1 MKKGILVAGLLATV
15 MITPMA
21 LAQDDR
27 VLEEIIVTAQRREQ
41 SLQEVPVAVTAFTGE
56 ALEVANITEAAQYL
70 DLTPNVSYT
79 EDGQVGSRG
88 ISIAMR
94 GVSNINTDESSF
106 IQSIGVYL
114 DEFSVAS
121 VGQGTVNPQLQD
133 LERIEVLRGPQG
145 TYFGRNAVGGA
156 LNLTTR
162 KPQPEFDASMS
173 VGTRRFEG
181 ASEQHDVSA
190 MVNLPVSDAFML
202 RGVAYFED
210 SGGLVE
216 NIVPGGGDSGHEYTM
231 LRVSARMM
239 LDETTTV
246 DLMLMQTDENQGM
259 DENVPSGVW
268 DTDSVDTFKFRGP
281 TGGLQAPVDPGTG
294 FWPDNRNK
302 AGRTPIG
309 EFTDNTTSVAILK
322 LSRELSDT
330 MTLNWISGW
339 IDTDTERLFD
349 NDLVPEHVVFR
360 EQTREGTSFSTELR
374 LDITSDAFDWT
385 IGAMYARDEKEIDS
399 NVQMGTNLTVNGVNH
414 NPPCNGAPEDFC
426 NSFLGGGGIGAFPPI
441 GLNSA
446 FGRPV
451 CLGCSLDGFELT
463 SVAVFTDMTW
473 HMSDRFDFT
482 LGGRYT
488 SDEVSN
494 TYLPLG
500 ISGAPRW
507 PDSPQIDSEDT
518 YTDLSPRIA
527 FSYDLND
534 QATVYATVSR
544 GYKAGGVSL
553 GRNGNDNSAVIEAFE
568 PEILTN
574 YEVGVKSELF
584 DGRARLN
591 AAVFLLDWKDLQLET
606 FFFLVP
612 GDVTSNVEL
621 TINVRNARATGLE
634 AELAALVSENITIT
648 GGIGVIDTEILSDD
662 VARLSGN
669 LFVNLKGEPLP
680 RAPELTF
687 SMAAD
692 YEFTLDQ
699 WDGWARL
706 EWIYKDSQFSTIE
719 DVTYLQT
726 SGVTI
731 YADPDDLESWSAQV
745 PSRTDGFPFRTPEAD
760 IFNLRAGVHINE
772 CWEIVAYIE
781 NLTDEKYYTGT
792 GENFGFSG
800 FRLRPHPRIWGAKVN
815 YKFGR

>member
-1 MKKGILVAGLLATV
+1 MKKGSIPFGFLALV
-15 MITPMA
+15 MIAPMA
-21 LAQDDR
+21 VAQEDGM

-56 ALEVANITEAAQYL
+56 ALEIANITEAAQYL
-70 DLTPNVSYT
+70 NLTPNVSYT

-162 KPQPEFDASMS
+162 KPQPEFDGSAS
-173 VGTRRFEG
+173 VGFRRFEN
-181 ASEQHDVSA
+181 AAEQSDFSG
-190 MVNLPVSDAFML
+190 MINLPVSDNFML
-202 RGVAYFED
+202 RGVLYYED

-231 LRVSARMM
+231 ARVSARWL
-239 LDETTTV
+239 LDDATTV
-246 DLMLMQTDENQGM
+246 DLMLMNSDEEQGH
-259 DENVPSGVW
+259 DENVPSGVL
-268 DTDSVDTFKFRGP
+268 DTDSVATFQFRGP
-281 TGGLQAPVDPGTG
+281 GSAFVAPIDPGTG
-294 FWPDNRNK
+294 FWPDNRSK
-302 AGRTPIG
+302 TARSAIG
-309 EFTDNTTSVAILK
+309 EKNDNSTSIAVLKVA
-322 LSRELSDT
+322 RELSDT

-339 IDTDTERLFD
+339 IDTELDRVFD
-349 NDLVPEHVVFR
+349 NDLVAENVVFR

-374 LDITSDAFDWT
+374 LDITSDTYDWT
-385 IGAMYARDEKEIDS
+385 VGALYARDEKDTE
-399 NVQMGTNLTVNGVNH
+399 NAVQLGTTTVVNGIQIGGL
-414 NPPCNGAPEDFC
+414 PPT
-426 NSFLGGGGIGAFPPI
+426 FLNDI
-441 GLNSA
+441 
-446 FGRPV
+446 FGRPF
-451 CLGCSLDGFELT
+451 CLGCSTRGFELT
-463 SVAVFTDMTW
+463 SIAVFTDLTW
-473 HMSDRFDFT
+473 HMNERFDLT

-488 SDEVSN
+488 SDDVTN
-494 TYLPLG
+494 TFLPIG
-500 ISGAPRW
+500 PAGGPRW
-507 PDSPQIDSEDT
+507 PNDLVPTAEISNEDT
-518 YTDLSPRIA
+518 FSDLSPRLA
-527 FSYDLND
+527 LSYDLSD
-534 QATVYATVSR
+534 EATVYATVSR
-544 GYKAGGVSL
+544 GYKAGGFSL
-553 GRNGNDNSAVIEAFE
+553 DRNGADNSAVNEVFD

-584 DGRARLN
+584 GGRARFN
-591 AAVFLLDWKDLQLET
+591 AAAFLLDWQDLQLET

-612 GDVTSNVEL
+612 GDATSNVQL
-621 TINVRNARATGLE
+621 TINVEEARATGLE
-634 AELAALVSENITIT
+634 AELAALITDNLTLT
-648 GGIGVIDTEILSDD
+648 GGIGVIDTEIQSDD

-669 LFVNLKGEPLP
+669 LFVNLKGQPLP
-680 RAPELTF
+680 RAPELSF

-692 YEFTLDQ
+692 YRFTLDQ

-706 EWIYKDSQFSTIE
+706 EYIYKDSQYSTIE

-726 SGVTI
+726 SGVTV
-731 YADPDDLESWSAQV
+731 YGDPLTQMSPIAQV
-745 PSRTDGFPFRTPEAD
+745 PNRSDGFPFRTPEAD
-760 IFNLRAGVHINE
+760 IVNLRVGVNLDE
-772 CWEIVAYIE
+772 CWEVVGYVE
-781 NLTDEKYYTGT
+781 NLTDEAYYTGT
-792 GENFGFSG
+792 GENFGLSG

>member
-1 MKKGILVAGLLATV
+1 MKKGSISLGLLAVV
-15 MITPMA
+15 MISPMA
-21 LAQDDR
+21 MAQDDGM

-56 ALEVANITEAAQYL
+56 ALEIANITEAAQYL
-70 DLTPNVSYT
+70 NLTPNVSYT

-162 KPQPEFDASMS
+162 KPQPEFDASASLGFRM
-173 VGTRRFEG
+173 FEG
-181 ASEQHDVSA
+181 ASEQADFSG
-190 MVNLPVSDAFML
+190 MINMPVSENFML
-202 RGVAYFED
+202 RGVLYYED

-231 LRVSARMM
+231 ARVSARMM
-239 LDETTTV
+239 LDESTTV
-246 DLMLMQTDENQGM
+246 DLMLMQSDEQQGH
-259 DENVPSGVW
+259 DENVPAGVW
-268 DTDSVDTFKFRGP
+268 DTDSVATFLFRGP
-281 TGGLQAPVDPGTG
+281 SGGLQAPVDPGTG
-294 FWPDNRNK
+294 FWPENRNK
-302 AGRTPIG
+302 TARSAIG
-309 EFTDNTTSVAILK
+309 EKNDNTTSLAILK
-322 LSRELSDT
+322 VSREMSDT
-330 MTLNWISGW
+330 STLNWITGW
-339 IDTDTERLFD
+339 IDTDTDRVFD
-349 NDLVPEHVVFR
+349 NDLVPENVVFR

-374 LDITSDAFDWT
+374 LDITSDDFDWT

-399 NVQMGTNLTVNGVNH
+399 NVQLGTTTVVNGVDH
-414 NPPCNGAPEDFC
+414 AAIGSLPPT
-426 NSFLGGGGIGAFPPI
+426 FLGDIWGWGEGSF
-441 GLNSA
+441 
-446 FGRPV
+446 
-451 CLGCSLDGFELT
+451 CLGCAIDGFELT
-463 SVAVFTDMTW
+463 SLAVFTDVTW
-473 HMSDRFDFT
+473 HMTDRFDFT

-488 SDEVSN
+488 SDDVSN
-494 TYLPLG
+494 TYLPFGSSPAGPKL
-500 ISGAPRW
+500 PRW
-507 PDSPQIDSEDT
+507 PNDLVPTAEISGEET
-518 YTDLSPRIA
+518 FTDLSPRMA
-527 FSYDLND
+527 LSYDITD
-534 QATVYATVSR
+534 AATVYATVSR
-544 GYKAGGVSL
+544 GYKAGGFSL
-553 GRNGNDNSAVIEAFE
+553 ARNGADNSAVNETFR

-574 YEVGVKSELF
+574 YELGVKSELF
-584 DGRARLN
+584 DGRARFN
-591 AAVFLLDWKDLQLET
+591 AAVFQLDWEDLQLET

-612 GDVTSNVEL
+612 GDATTNVEL
-621 TINVRNARATGLE
+621 TINVQEARATGLE
-634 AELAALVSENITIT
+634 AELAALVSENLTIT

-692 YEFTLDQ
+692 YQFTLDR

-726 SGVTI
+726 SGATI
-731 YADPDDLESWSAQV
+731 YRDPLTQSDWIAQV
-745 PSRTDGFPFRTPEAD
+745 PSRSDGFPFRTPEVD
-760 IFNLRAGVHINE
+760 IFNLRAGVHLNE
-772 CWEIVAYIE
+772 CWEVVAYVE
-781 NLTDEKYYTGT
+781 NLTDEEYFTGT

>member
-1 MKKGILVAGLLATV
+1 MKKGSITLGFLAILMAAPV
-15 MITPMA
+15 A
-21 LAQDDR
+21 LAQDEM

-56 ALEVANITEAAQYL
+56 ALELANITEAAQYL
-70 DLTPNVSYT
+70 NLTPNVSYT
-79 EDGQVGSRG
+79 EDGQVGARG

-162 KPQPEFDASMS
+162 KPQPEFDANASM
-173 VGTRRFEG
+173 GARMFEG
-181 ASEQHDVSA
+181 ASEQKDFSG
-190 MVNLPVSDAFML
+190 MINLPVSEAFML
-202 RGVAYFED
+202 RGVLYYED
-210 SGGLVE
+210 SGGLVK
-216 NIVPGGGDSGHEYTM
+216 NIVPDGGDSGHEYTM
-231 LRVSARMM
+231 GRVSARMM
-239 LDETTTV
+239 LDDATTV
-246 DLMLMQTDENQGM
+246 DLMVMYSDEQQGH

-268 DTDSVDTFKFRGP
+268 DTDSVATFLFRGHS
-281 TGGLQAPVDPGTG
+281 GGLLAPVDPGTG
-294 FWPDNRNK
+294 FWPNNRNEV
-302 AGRTPIG
+302 GRSPIG
-309 EFTDNTTSVAILK
+309 EKTDNSTSLAILK
-322 LSRELSDT
+322 ISREMSDT
-330 MTLNWISGW
+330 ATLSWISGW
-339 IDTDTERLFD
+339 IDTETDRVFD
-349 NDLVPEHVVFR
+349 NDLVPENVVFR

-374 LDITSDAFDWT
+374 LDITSDTFDWT
-385 IGAMYARDEKEIDS
+385 IGAMYARDDKEIDS
-399 NVQMGTNLTVNGVNH
+399 NVQLGTTTTVNGVDH
-414 NPPCNGAPEDFC
+414 AAIGSLPPT
-426 NSFLGGGGIGAFPPI
+426 FLG
-441 GLNSA
+441 
-446 FGRPV
+446 PV
-451 CLGCSLDGFELT
+451 IWGWGEGSFCLGCAIDGFELT
-463 SVAVFTDMTW
+463 SLAVFTDVTW

-488 SDEVSN
+488 SDDVTN
-494 TYLPLG
+494 TYLPFGSSPRGPKL
-500 ISGAPRW
+500 PRW
-507 PDSPQIDSEDT
+507 PNDLVPTAEISNEDT
-518 YTDLSPRIA
+518 FTDLSPRIA
-527 FSYDLND
+527 LSYDVTD
-534 QATVYATVSR
+534 AATVYATVSR
-544 GYKAGGVSL
+544 GYKAGGVSQ
-553 GRNGNDNSAVIEAFE
+553 GYNGDAGGAAVSEPFR

-574 YEVGVKSELF
+574 YELGVKSELF
-584 DGRARLN
+584 DGRARFN
-591 AAVFLLDWKDLQLET
+591 AAIFQLDWKDLQLET

-612 GDVTSNVEL
+612 GDATSNAEL
-621 TINVRNARATGLE
+621 TINVQKARATGLE
-634 AELAALVSENITIT
+634 AELAALITENLTIT
-648 GGIGVIDTEILSDD
+648 GGLGVIDTEILSDD

-687 SMAAD
+687 SLAAD

-731 YADPDDLESWSAQV
+731 YSDPLTQEDWIAQV

-760 IFNLRAGVHINE
+760 IFNLRAGVHLNA
-772 CWEIVAYIE
+772 CWEVVAYVE

-815 YKFGR
+815 YRFGK

>member
-1 MKKGILVAGLLATV
+1 MKKGSISFSFLALVLVA
-15 MITPMA
+15 PMA
-21 LAQDDR
+21 AGQDGM

-56 ALEVANITEAAQYL
+56 ALEIANITEAAQYL
-70 DLTPNVSYT
+70 NLTPNVSYT

-162 KPQPEFDASMS
+162 KPQPEFDASVS
-173 VGTRRFEG
+173 LGARTFEN
-181 ASEQHDVSA
+181 ASQQYDLSG
-190 MVNLPVSDAFML
+190 MINMPVSEAFML
-202 RGVAYFED
+202 RGVVYYED

-216 NIVPGGGDSGHEYTM
+216 NIVPGGGDSGHDYTM
-231 LRVSARMM
+231 VRVSARWL
-239 LDETTTV
+239 LDEATTV
-246 DLMLMQTDENQGM
+246 DLMLMNSEENQGH

-268 DTDSVDTFKFRGP
+268 DTDSVATFLFRGP
-281 TGGLQAPVDPGTG
+281 SGGLLAPVDPGTG
-294 FWPDNRNK
+294 FWPENRSK
-302 AGRTPIG
+302 TARSAIG
-309 EFTDNTTSVAILK
+309 EKNDNTTSIAVLK
-322 LSRELSDT
+322 VSREMSDT

-339 IDTDTERLFD
+339 IDTDTDRVFD
-349 NDLVPEHVVFR
+349 NDLIAENVVFR
-360 EQTREGTSFSTELR
+360 DQTREGTSFSTELR
-374 LDITSDAFDWT
+374 LDITSDTYDWT
-385 IGAMYARDEKEIDS
+385 VGAMYASDEKEINS
-399 NVQMGTNLTVNGVNH
+399 NVQLGTTTVVNGVDH
-414 NPPCNGAPEDFC
+414 AAIGSLPPT
-426 NSFLGGGGIGAFPPI
+426 FL
-441 GLNSA
+441 NDV
-446 FGRPV
+446 FGRPF
-451 CLGCSLDGFELT
+451 CLACATDGFELT
-463 SVAVFTDMTW
+463 SLAVFTDLTW
-473 HMSDRFDFT
+473 HVSDRFDLT

-488 SDEVSN
+488 SDDVEN
-494 TYLPLG
+494 TYYPLNPAG
-500 ISGAPRW
+500 GDRW
-507 PDSPQIDSEDT
+507 PNDLVPTAAIGGEENFS
-518 YTDLSPRIA
+518 DLSPRLA
-527 FSYDLND
+527 VSYDLSD
-534 QATVYATVSR
+534 EATVYATVSR
-544 GYKAGGVSL
+544 GYKAGGFSL
-553 GRNGNDNSAVIEAFE
+553 GRNGADNSAINEVFD
-568 PEILTN
+568 PEVLTN
-574 YEVGVKSELF
+574 FEVGVKSELF
-584 DGRARLN
+584 DGRARFN
-591 AAVFLLDWKDLQLET
+591 AAAFLLDWQDLQLET

-612 GDVTSNVEL
+612 GDATTNVEL
-621 TINVRNARATGLE
+621 TINVEKARATGLE
-634 AELAALVSENITIT
+634 AELAALITENLTIT

-669 LFVNLKGEPLP
+669 LFVDLKGQPLP

-692 YEFTLDQ
+692 YQFTLDR

-706 EWIYKDSQFSTIE
+706 EYIYKDSQYSTIE

-726 SGVTI
+726 SGATI
-731 YADPDDLESWSAQV
+731 YSDPLTQMNPIAQV
-745 PSRTDGFPFRTPEAD
+745 PSRSDGFPFRTPEAD
-760 IFNLRAGVHINE
+760 IVNLRAGVHLSE
-772 CWEIVAYIE
+772 CWEVVAYVE
-781 NLTDEKYYTGT
+781 NLTDEAYFTGT

>member
-1 MKKGILVAGLLATV
+1 MKKGSLVTGLLATV
-15 MITPMA
+15 VITPLAM
-21 LAQDDR
+21 AQDDM

-56 ALEVANITEAAQYL
+56 ALEIANITEAAQYL

-162 KPQPEFDASMS
+162 KPQPEFDSNVS
-173 VGTRRFEG
+173 VGARMFEG
-181 ASEQHDVSA
+181 ASEQYDVSG
-190 MVNLPVSDAFML
+190 MINMPVSENFML
-202 RGVAYFED
+202 RGVLYYED

-231 LRVSARMM
+231 ARVSARMM
-239 LDETTTV
+239 LDELTTV
-246 DLMLMQTDENQGM
+246 DLMLMHSDEQQGH

-268 DTDSVDTFKFRGP
+268 DTDSVATFLFRGP
-281 TGGLQAPVDPGTG
+281 SGGLLAPVDPGTG

-302 AGRTPIG
+302 AARSAIG
-309 EFTDNTTSVAILK
+309 EKNDNTTSIAILK
-322 LSRELSDT
+322 VSRDMSDT
-330 MTLNWISGW
+330 STLNWITGW
-339 IDTDTERLFD
+339 IDTDTDRVFD
-349 NDLVPEHVVFR
+349 NDLVPENVVFR

-374 LDITSDAFDWT
+374 LDITSDALDWT
-385 IGAMYARDEKEIDS
+385 IGAMYARDEKFLD
-399 NVQMGTNLTVNGVNH
+399 NAVQLGTTTEVNGVDH
-414 NPPCNGAPEDFC
+414 AAIGSLPPT
-426 NSFLGGGGIGAFPPI
+426 FLG
-441 GLNSA
+441 
-446 FGRPV
+446 PV
-451 CLGCSLDGFELT
+451 NWGWGEGNFCLACATRDFELT
-463 SVAVFTDMTW
+463 SVAVFTDVTW
-473 HMSDRFDFT
+473 HMSDRFDLT

-488 SDEVSN
+488 SDDVTN
-494 TYLPLG
+494 TYLPFGSSPRGPKL
-500 ISGAPRW
+500 PRW
-507 PDSPQIDSEDT
+507 PNDLVPTAEISNEDT
-518 YTDLSPRIA
+518 FTDLSPRIA
-527 FSYDLND
+527 LSYDVTD

-544 GYKAGGVSL
+544 GYKAGGASL
-553 GRNGNDNSAVIEAFE
+553 DRNGADNSAWNESFD

-574 YEVGVKSELF
+574 YELGVKSELF
-584 DGRARLN
+584 DGRARFN
-591 AAVFLLDWKDLQLET
+591 AALFLLDWSNLQVET
-606 FFFLVP
+606 FFFVVP
-612 GDVTSNVEL
+612 GDATTNVNQ
-621 TINVRNARATGLE
+621 TINVQEARATGLE
-634 AELAALVSENITIT
+634 AELAALLTENLAVTA
-648 GGIGVIDTEILSDD
+648 GVGVIDTEILSDD
-662 VARLSGN
+662 RARLSGN
-669 LFVNLKGEPLP
+669 LYVNLKGEPLP

-731 YADPDDLESWSAQV
+731 YSDPETQEDWIAQV
-745 PSRTDGFPFRTPEAD
+745 PSRTDGFPFRTPEVD
-760 IFNLRAGVHINE
+760 IFNLRAGVHLNE
-772 CWEIVAYIE
+772 CWEVVAYIE
-781 NLTDEKYYTGT
+781 NLTDEKYFTGT

>member
-1 MKKGILVAGLLATV
+1 MKKGSITVGFLAILMVAPA
-15 MITPMA
+15 A
-21 LAQDDR
+21 LAQDDM

-56 ALEVANITEAAQYL
+56 ALELANITEAAQYL
-70 DLTPNVSYT
+70 NLTPNVSYT

-162 KPQPEFDASMS
+162 KPQPEFDANVSLGYRM
-173 VGTRRFEG
+173 FEG
-181 ASEQHDVSA
+181 ASEQADLSG
-190 MVNLPVSDAFML
+190 MINLPVSEAFML
-202 RGVAYFED
+202 RGVLHYED
-210 SGGLVE
+210 SGGLVK

-231 LRVSARMM
+231 GRVSARMM
-239 LDETTTV
+239 LDDATTV
-246 DLMLMQTDENQGM
+246 DLMVMYSDEQQGH

-268 DTDSVDTFKFRGP
+268 DTDSVATFLFRGP
-281 TGGLQAPVDPGTG
+281 SGGLQAPVDPGTG
-294 FWPDNRNK
+294 FWPNNRNEV
-302 AGRTPIG
+302 GRSPIG
-309 EFTDNTTSVAILK
+309 EKTDNSTSVAILK
-322 LSRELSDT
+322 VSREMSDT
-330 MTLNWISGW
+330 ATLNWISGW
-339 IDTDTERLFD
+339 IDTDTDRVFD
-349 NDLVPEHVVFR
+349 NDLVPENVVFR
-360 EQTREGTSFSTELR
+360 DQTREGNSFSTELR

-385 IGAMYARDEKEIDS
+385 IGAMYARDEKETMS
-399 NVQMGTNLTVNGVNH
+399 QVQLGTTTVVNEVDH
-414 NPPCNGAPEDFC
+414 AAIGSLPPT
-426 NSFLGGGGIGAFPPI
+426 FL
-441 GLNSA
+441 NDV
-446 FGRPV
+446 FGRPF
-451 CLGCSLDGFELT
+451 CLACATDGFDLT
-463 SVAVFTDMTW
+463 SVAVFTDVTW

-488 SDEVSN
+488 SDDVSN
-494 TYLPLG
+494 TYYPLNPAG
-500 ISGAPRW
+500 GDRW
-507 PDSPQIDSEDT
+507 PNDLVPTAEIGNEET
-518 YTDLSPRIA
+518 FTDLSPRMA
-527 FSYDLND
+527 LSYDVTD

-544 GYKAGGVSL
+544 GYKAGGFSL
-553 GRNGNDNSAVIEAFE
+553 ARNGDDNSAVNERFS

-574 YEVGVKSELF
+574 YELGVKSELF
-584 DGRARLN
+584 DGRARFN
-591 AAVFLLDWKDLQLET
+591 AAVFQLDWKDLQLET

-612 GDVTSNVEL
+612 GDATTNVEL
-621 TINVRNARATGLE
+621 TINVQSARATGLE
-634 AELAALVSENITIT
+634 AELAALITENLTIT
-648 GGIGVIDTEILSDD
+648 SGIGVIDTEILSDD

-687 SMAAD
+687 SLAAD

-731 YADPDDLESWSAQV
+731 YSDPLTQENWIAQV
-745 PSRTDGFPFRTPEAD
+745 PSRTDAFPFRTPEAD
-760 IFNLRAGVHINE
+760 IFNLRAGVHLNA
-772 CWEIVAYIE
+772 CWEVVAYIE
-781 NLTDEKYYTGT
+781 NVTNEKYYTGT

-815 YKFGR
+815 YRFGK

>member
-1 MKKGILVAGLLATV
+1 MNKRSLMVGFLAAWLLA
-15 MITPMA
+15 PA
-21 LAQDDR
+21 APAQEGM

-41 SLQEVPVAVTAFTGE
+41 SLQDVPVAVTAFTGE
-56 ALEVANITEAAQYL
+56 ALELANVTEAAQYL
-70 DLTPNVSYT
+70 NLTPNVSYT

-162 KPQPEFDASMS
+162 KPQPEYDSS
-173 VGTRRFEG
+173 VSAGFRTFEG
-181 ASEQHDVSA
+181 AAEQYDLSA
-190 MVNLPVSDAFML
+190 MVNLPVSDSFML
-202 RGVAYFED
+202 RGVLYYED

-231 LRVSARMM
+231 GRLSARWL
-239 LDETTTV
+239 LDDATTV
-246 DLMLMQTDENQGM
+246 DLMLMTSDEEQGH
-259 DENVPSGVW
+259 DENVPSGVL
-268 DTDSVDTFKFRGP
+268 DTDSVATFQFAGP
-281 TGGLQAPVDPGTG
+281 TSEFFVPIDPGTG

-302 AGRTPIG
+302 TARSAIG
-309 EFTDNTTSVAILK
+309 EKNDNSTSIAILK
-322 LSRELSDT
+322 VAREMSDT

-339 IDTDTERLFD
+339 IDTELERVFD
-349 NDLVPEHVVFR
+349 NDLVAENVVFR

-385 IGAMYARDEKEIDS
+385 VGALYARDEKDTDS
-399 NVQMGTNLTVNGVNH
+399 AVQLGTTTVVDGIQIGGL
-414 NPPCNGAPEDFC
+414 PPT
-426 NSFLGGGGIGAFPPI
+426 FL
-441 GLNSA
+441 NDV
-446 FGRPV
+446 FGRPF
-451 CLGCSLDGFELT
+451 CLGCSERGFELT
-463 SVAVFTDMTW
+463 SIAVFTDLTW
-473 HMSDRFDFT
+473 HVNERFDLT

-488 SDEVSN
+488 SDDVTN
-494 TYLPLG
+494 TFLPFG
-500 ISGAPRW
+500 PTGGPRW
-507 PDSPQIDSEDT
+507 PTDVVPTAAISNEDT
-518 YTDLSPRIA
+518 FSDLSPRLA
-527 FSYDLND
+527 LSYDLTEE
-534 QATVYATVSR
+534 ATVYATLSR
-544 GYKAGGVSL
+544 GYKAGGFSL
-553 GRNGNDNSAVIEAFE
+553 DRNGADNSAVNEVFE

-584 DGRARLN
+584 DGRARFN
-591 AAVFLLDWKDLQLET
+591 AAAFLLDWQDLQLET

-612 GDVTSNVEL
+612 GDATSNVQL
-621 TINVRNARATGLE
+621 TINVGEARATGLE
-634 AELAALVSENITIT
+634 AELAVLLTENFTLT
-648 GGIGVIDTEILSDD
+648 GGLGVIDTEILSDD

-692 YEFTLDQ
+692 YRFTLDP
-699 WDGWARL
+699 WDGWVRL
-706 EWIYKDSQFSTIE
+706 EYIYRDSQFSTIE

-726 SGVTI
+726 SGAIV
-731 YADPDDLESWSAQV
+731 YGDPLTQMNPIAQV
-745 PSRTDGFPFRTPEAD
+745 PNRSDGFPFRTPETD
-760 IFNLRAGVHINE
+760 IVNLRAGVHLNE
-772 CWEIVAYIE
+772 CWEVVAYVE
-781 NLTDEKYYTGT
+781 NLTDEAYFTGT
-792 GENFGFSG
+792 GENFGLSG

-815 YKFGR
+815 YRFGR

>member
-1 MKKGILVAGLLATV
+1 MKKGIVSFSFLALV
-15 MITPMA
+15 MIAPTA
-21 LAQDDR
+21 IAQDGM

-56 ALEVANITEAAQYL
+56 ALELANITEAAQYL
-70 DLTPNVSYT
+70 NLTPNVSYT

-162 KPQPEFDASMS
+162 KPQPEFDATAS
-173 VGTRRFEG
+173 VGFRMFEG
-181 ASEQHDVSA
+181 ASEQADFSG
-190 MVNLPVSDAFML
+190 MINLPVSDAFML
-202 RGVAYFED
+202 RGVLYYED

-231 LRVSARMM
+231 ARVSARMM
-239 LDETTTV
+239 LDDATTV
-246 DLMLMQTDENQGM
+246 DLMLMHSDEQQGH

-268 DTDSVDTFKFRGP
+268 DTDSVATFLFRGLS
-281 TGGLQAPVDPGTG
+281 GGLRAPVDPGTG
-294 FWPDNRNK
+294 FWPENRNK
-302 AGRTPIG
+302 TARSAIG
-309 EFTDNTTSVAILK
+309 EKNDNSTSIAILK
-322 LSRELSDT
+322 VSREMSDT
-330 MTLNWISGW
+330 ATLNWISGW
-339 IDTDTERLFD
+339 IDTELDRVFD
-349 NDLVPEHVVFR
+349 NDLVPENVVFR

-374 LDITSDAFDWT
+374 LDITSDTYDWT
-385 IGAMYARDEKEIDS
+385 VGAMYASDEKDMQ
-399 NVQMGTNLTVNGVNH
+399 NAVQLGTTTVVNGVDH
-414 NPPCNGAPEDFC
+414 AAIGSLPPAFLPAVWGWPDGFFC
-426 NSFLGGGGIGAFPPI
+426 LAC
-441 GLNSA
+441 A
-446 FGRPV
+446 D
-451 CLGCSLDGFELT
+451 DGFELT
-463 SVAVFTDMTW
+463 SVAVFTDVTW
-473 HMSDRFDFT
+473 HMTDRFDFT

-488 SDEVSN
+488 SDEVTN
-494 TYLPLG
+494 TYLPYGSSPRGPKL
-500 ISGAPRW
+500 PRW
-507 PDSPQIDSEDT
+507 PNDLVPTAEIMGEET
-518 YTDLSPRIA
+518 FTDLSPRVA
-527 FSYDLND
+527 LSYDLTD
-534 QATVYATVSR
+534 EATVYATVSR
-544 GYKAGGVSL
+544 GYKAGGFSL
-553 GRNGNDNSAVIEAFE
+553 GRNGADNSAVTETFE
-568 PEILTN
+568 PEVLTS

-584 DGRARLN
+584 DGRARFN
-591 AAVFLLDWKDLQLET
+591 AAAFLLDWKDLQLET

-612 GDVTSNVEL
+612 GDATSNVEL
-621 TINVRNARATGLE
+621 TINVQKARATGLE
-634 AELAALVSENITIT
+634 AELAALVSENLTIT
-648 GGIGVIDTEILSDD
+648 GGVGVIDTEILSDD

-669 LFVNLKGEPLP
+669 LFVDLKGQPLP

-692 YEFTLDQ
+692 YQFTLDQ

-706 EWIYKDSQFSTIE
+706 EWIYKDSQYSTIE

-726 SGVTI
+726 SGATI
-731 YADPDDLESWSAQV
+731 YQDPLADPSSGVWQAWIAQV
-745 PSRTDGFPFRTPEAD
+745 PSRADGFPFRTPEVD
-760 IFNLRAGVHINE
+760 IFNLRAGVHLNE
-772 CWEIVAYIE
+772 CWEVVAYVE
-781 NLTDEKYYTGT
+781 NLTDEEYFTGT

-815 YKFGR
+815 YRFGR

>member
-1 MKKGILVAGLLATV
+1 MAAIVMVAPV
-15 MITPMA
+15 A
-21 LAQDDR
+21 LAQDEM

-41 SLQEVPVAVTAFTGE
+41 SLREVPVAVTAFTGE
-56 ALEVANITEAAQYL
+56 ALELANITEAAQYL

-162 KPQPEFDASMS
+162 KPQPEFDASASFGARM
-173 VGTRRFEG
+173 FEG
-181 ASEQHDVSA
+181 ASEQMDFGG
-190 MVNLPVSDAFML
+190 MINLPVSEAFML
-202 RGVAYFED
+202 RGVLYYED
-210 SGGLVE
+210 SGGLVK
-216 NIVPGGGDSGHEYTM
+216 NIVPDGGDSGHEYTM
-231 LRVSARMM
+231 GRVSARMM
-239 LDETTTV
+239 LDDATTV
-246 DLMLMQTDENQGM
+246 DFMVMYSDEQQGH

-268 DTDSVDTFKFRGP
+268 DTDSVATFLFRGP
-281 TGGLQAPVDPGTG
+281 TGGLLAPVDPGTG
-294 FWPDNRNK
+294 FWPNNRNEV
-302 AGRTPIG
+302 ARSPIG
-309 EFTDNTTSVAILK
+309 EKTDNSTSLAILK
-322 LSRELSDT
+322 ISREMSDT
-330 MTLNWISGW
+330 ATLSWISGW
-339 IDTDTERLFD
+339 IDTDTDRVFD
-349 NDLVPEHVVFR
+349 NDLVPENVVFR

-374 LDITSDAFDWT
+374 LDITSDTFDWT
-385 IGAMYARDEKEIDS
+385 IGAMYARDDKEIDS
-399 NVQMGTNLTVNGVNH
+399 NVQLGTTTTVNGVDH
-414 NPPCNGAPEDFC
+414 AAIGSLPPT
-426 NSFLGGGGIGAFPPI
+426 FLG
-441 GLNSA
+441 
-446 FGRPV
+446 PV
-451 CLGCSLDGFELT
+451 IWGWGEGSFCLGCAIDGFELT
-463 SVAVFTDMTW
+463 SLAVFTDVTW

-488 SDEVSN
+488 SDDVTN
-494 TYLPLG
+494 TYLPFGSSPRGPKL
-500 ISGAPRW
+500 PRW
-507 PDSPQIDSEDT
+507 PNDLVPTAEISNEDT
-518 YTDLSPRIA
+518 FTDLSPRIA
-527 FSYDLND
+527 LSYDVTD
-534 QATVYATVSR
+534 AATVYATVSR
-544 GYKAGGVSL
+544 GYKAGGVSQ
-553 GRNGNDNSAVIEAFE
+553 GYNGDAGGAAVSEPFR

-574 YEVGVKSELF
+574 YELGVKSELF
-584 DGRARLN
+584 DGRARFN
-591 AAVFLLDWKDLQLET
+591 AAIFQLDWKDLQLET

-612 GDVTSNVEL
+612 GDATSNAEL
-621 TINVRNARATGLE
+621 TINVQKARATGLE
-634 AELAALVSENITIT
+634 AELAALITENLTIT

-687 SMAAD
+687 SLAAD

-731 YADPDDLESWSAQV
+731 YSDPLTQENWSAQV

-760 IFNLRAGVHINE
+760 IFNLRAGVHLNA
-772 CWEIVAYIE
+772 CWEVVAYVE

-815 YKFGR
+815 YRFGS

>member
-1 MKKGILVAGLLATV
+1 MNKGSIAAGFLAALVISPA
-15 MITPMA
+15 A
-21 LAQDDR
+21 LAQDEM

-56 ALEVANITEAAQYL
+56 ALELANITEAAQYL
-70 DLTPNVSYT
+70 NLTPNVSYT

-88 ISIAMR
+88 LSIAMR

-162 KPQPEFDASMS
+162 KPQPEFDASASM
-173 VGTRRFEG
+173 GYRTFEG
-181 ASEQHDVSA
+181 ASEQMDFSG
-190 MVNLPVSDAFML
+190 MINLPVSEAFML
-202 RGVAYFED
+202 RGVLYYED
-210 SGGLVE
+210 SGGLVK
-216 NIVPGGGDSGHEYTM
+216 NIVPDGGDSGHEYTM
-231 LRVSARMM
+231 ARVSARMM
-239 LDETTTV
+239 LDDATTV
-246 DLMLMQTDENQGM
+246 DLMLMHTAEDQGM

-268 DTDSVDTFKFRGP
+268 DTDSVDTFRFRGP
-281 TGGLQAPVDPGTG
+281 AGGLLAPVDPGTG
-294 FWPDNRNK
+294 FWPNNRNK
-302 AGRTPIG
+302 AGRTAIG
-309 EFTDNTTSVAILK
+309 EFTDNATSITILNV
-322 LSRELSDT
+322 SRELSDT
-330 MTLNWISGW
+330 STLSWISGW
-339 IDTDTERLFD
+339 IDTETERLFD

-360 EQTREGTSFSTELR
+360 EQTREGTSFSTEVR

-385 IGAMYARDEKEIDS
+385 IGAMYARDEKDIDS
-399 NVQMGTNLTVNGVNH
+399 NVQLGTTTVVNGVDH
-414 NPPCNGAPEDFC
+414 AAIGSLPPT
-426 NSFLGGGGIGAFPPI
+426 FLG
-441 GLNSA
+441 
-446 FGRPV
+446 PV
-451 CLGCSLDGFELT
+451 IWGWGEGSFCLACATRGFELT
-463 SVAVFTDMTW
+463 SVAVFTDVTW

-488 SDEVSN
+488 SDDVTN
-494 TYLPLG
+494 TFLPFGSSPRGPKL
-500 ISGAPRW
+500 PRW
-507 PDSPQIDSEDT
+507 PNDLVPTAEISDEDT
-518 YTDLSPRIA
+518 FTDISPRVA
-527 FSYDLND
+527 LSYNLND

-553 GRNGNDNSAVIEAFE
+553 DRNGKDNSAWVVEFN

-574 YEVGVKSELF
+574 YELGVKSELF
-584 DGRARLN
+584 GGRARFN
-591 AAVFLLDWKDLQLET
+591 AAVFQLDWEDLQVET
-606 FFFLVP
+606 FFFVVP
-612 GDVTSNVEL
+612 GDATSNVSQV
-621 TINVRNARATGLE
+621 INVQDAQATGLE
-634 AELAALVSENITIT
+634 AELAALVTENLTVT

-662 VARLSGN
+662 RARLSGR
-669 LFVNLKGEPLP
+669 LFVDLKGEPLP
-680 RAPELTF
+680 RSPELTF
-687 SMAAD
+687 NLAAD

-726 SGVTI
+726 SGATI
-731 YADPDDLESWSAQV
+731 YEDDAQTMWISQV
-745 PSRTDGFPFRTPEAD
+745 PSRTDAFPFRTPEAD
-760 IFNLRAGVHINE
+760 IFNLRAGVHLNE
-772 CWEIVAYIE
+772 CWELVAYVE
-781 NLTDEKYYTGT
+781 NLTDEEYYTGT

>member
-1 MKKGILVAGLLATV
+1 MKKRSIPFGFL
-15 MITPMA
+15 A
-21 LAQDDR
+21 LAMIAPVAMAQEEGL

-56 ALEVANITEAAQYL
+56 ALEIANITEAAQYL
-70 DLTPNVSYT
+70 NLTPNVSYT

-162 KPQPEFDASMS
+162 KPQPEFDGSAS
-173 VGTRRFEG
+173 VGFRTFEN
-181 ASEQHDVSA
+181 AAEQYDFSG
-190 MVNLPVSDAFML
+190 MINLPVSDNFML
-202 RGVAYFED
+202 RGVLYYED

-231 LRVSARMM
+231 ARVSARWL
-239 LDETTTV
+239 LDDATTV
-246 DLMLMQTDENQGM
+246 DLMLMNSDEEQGH
-259 DENVPSGVW
+259 DENVPSGVL
-268 DTDSVDTFKFRGP
+268 DTDSVATFQFRGP
-281 TGGLQAPVDPGTG
+281 GSAFVAPIDPGTG
-294 FWPDNRNK
+294 FWPDNRSK
-302 AGRTPIG
+302 TARSAIG
-309 EFTDNTTSVAILK
+309 EKNDNSTSIAVLKVA
-322 LSRELSDT
+322 RELSDT

-339 IDTDTERLFD
+339 IDTELDRVFD
-349 NDLVPEHVVFR
+349 NDLVAENVVFR

-374 LDITSDAFDWT
+374 LDITSDVYDWT
-385 IGAMYARDEKEIDS
+385 VGALYARDEKDTE
-399 NVQMGTNLTVNGVNH
+399 NAVQLGTTTVVNGIQIGGL
-414 NPPCNGAPEDFC
+414 PPT
-426 NSFLGGGGIGAFPPI
+426 FLNDI
-441 GLNSA
+441 
-446 FGRPV
+446 FGRPF
-451 CLGCSLDGFELT
+451 CLGCSTRGFELT
-463 SVAVFTDMTW
+463 SIAVFTDLTW
-473 HMSDRFDFT
+473 HVNERFDLT

-488 SDEVSN
+488 SDDVTN
-494 TYLPLG
+494 TFLPIG
-500 ISGAPRW
+500 PAGGPRW
-507 PDSPQIDSEDT
+507 PNDLVPTEAISNEDT
-518 YTDLSPRIA
+518 FSDLSPRLA
-527 FSYDLND
+527 LSYDLSD
-534 QATVYATVSR
+534 EATVYATVSR
-544 GYKAGGVSL
+544 GYKAGGFSL
-553 GRNGNDNSAVIEAFE
+553 DRNGADNSAVNEVFD

-584 DGRARLN
+584 GGRARFN
-591 AAVFLLDWKDLQLET
+591 AAAFLLDWQDLQLET

-612 GDVTSNVEL
+612 GDATSNVQL
-621 TINVRNARATGLE
+621 TINVEEARATGLE
-634 AELAALVSENITIT
+634 AELAALITDNLTLT
-648 GGIGVIDTEILSDD
+648 GGIGVIDTEIQSDD

-669 LFVNLKGEPLP
+669 LFVNLKGQPLP
-680 RAPELTF
+680 RAPELSF

-692 YEFTLDQ
+692 YRFTLDQ

-706 EWIYKDSQFSTIE
+706 EYIYKDSQYSTIE

-726 SGVTI
+726 SGVTV
-731 YADPDDLESWSAQV
+731 YGDPLTQMSPIAQV
-745 PSRTDGFPFRTPEAD
+745 PNRSDGFPFRTPEAD
-760 IFNLRAGVHINE
+760 IVNLRVGVHLDE
-772 CWEIVAYIE
+772 CWEVVGYVE
-781 NLTDEKYYTGT
+781 NLTDEAYYTGT
-792 GENFGFSG
+792 GENFGLSG

>member
-1 MKKGILVAGLLATV
+1 MKKGSIGLGLLAVV
-15 MITPMA
+15 MISPMA
-21 LAQDDR
+21 MAQDDGM

-56 ALEVANITEAAQYL
+56 ALEIANITEAAQYL
-70 DLTPNVSYT
+70 NLTPNVSYT

-162 KPQPEFDASMS
+162 KPQPEFDASASLGFRM
-173 VGTRRFEG
+173 FEG
-181 ASEQHDVSA
+181 ASEQADFSG
-190 MVNLPVSDAFML
+190 MINMPVSENFML
-202 RGVAYFED
+202 RGVLYYED

-231 LRVSARMM
+231 ARVSARMM
-239 LDETTTV
+239 LDDATTV
-246 DLMLMQTDENQGM
+246 DLMLMHTAEDQGM

-268 DTDSVDTFKFRGP
+268 DTDSVDTFRFRGP
-281 TGGLQAPVDPGTG
+281 AGGLRTPVDPGTG
-294 FWPDNRNK
+294 FWPENRSK
-302 AGRTPIG
+302 AGRTAIG
-309 EFTDNTTSVAILK
+309 EFTDNATNIMILNV
-322 LSRELSDT
+322 SREMSDT
-330 MTLNWISGW
+330 STLSWISGW
-339 IDTDTERLFD
+339 IDTETERLFD

-360 EQTREGTSFSTELR
+360 EQTREGTSFSTEIR

-385 IGAMYARDEKEIDS
+385 TGALYARDEKEIDS
-399 NVQMGTNLTVNGVNH
+399 NVQLGTTTVVNGVDH
-414 NPPCNGAPEDFC
+414 AAIGSLPPT
-426 NSFLGGGGIGAFPPI
+426 FLGDIWGWGEGSF
-441 GLNSA
+441 
-446 FGRPV
+446 
-451 CLGCSLDGFELT
+451 CLACATRGFELT
-463 SVAVFTDMTW
+463 SVAVFTDVTW

-494 TYLPLG
+494 TFLPFGSSPRGPKL
-500 ISGAPRW
+500 PRW
-507 PDSPQIDSEDT
+507 PNDLVPTAEISDEDT
-518 YTDLSPRIA
+518 FTDISPRVA
-527 FSYDLND
+527 LSYNLND

-553 GRNGNDNSAVIEAFE
+553 DRNGKDNSAWVVEFN

-574 YEVGVKSELF
+574 YELGVKSELF
-584 DGRARLN
+584 GGRARFN
-591 AAVFLLDWKDLQLET
+591 AAVFQLDWEDLQVET
-606 FFFLVP
+606 FFFVVP
-612 GDVTSNVEL
+612 GDATSNVSQV
-621 TINVRNARATGLE
+621 INVQDARATGLE
-634 AELAALVSENITIT
+634 AELAALVTENLTVT

-662 VARLSGN
+662 RARLSGR
-669 LFVNLKGEPLP
+669 LFVDLKGEPLP
-680 RAPELTF
+680 RSPELTF

-706 EWIYKDSQFSTIE
+706 EWIYKDSQYSTIE

-726 SGVTI
+726 SGATI
-731 YADPDDLESWSAQV
+731 YEDDAQTMWISQV
-745 PSRTDGFPFRTPEAD
+745 PSRSDGFPFRTPEVD
-760 IFNLRAGVHINE
+760 IFNLRAGVHLSE
-772 CWEIVAYIE
+772 CWEVVAYVE
-781 NLTDEKYYTGT
+781 NLTDEEYFTGT

>member
-1 MKKGILVAGLLATV
+1 MKKRSIPFGFL
-15 MITPMA
+15 A
-21 LAQDDR
+21 LAMIAPVAMAQEEGL

-56 ALEVANITEAAQYL
+56 ALEIANITEAAQYL
-70 DLTPNVSYT
+70 NLTPNVSYT

-162 KPQPEFDASMS
+162 KPQPEFDGSAS
-173 VGTRRFEG
+173 VGFRTFEN
-181 ASEQHDVSA
+181 AAEQYDFSG
-190 MVNLPVSDAFML
+190 MINLPVSDNFML
-202 RGVAYFED
+202 RGVLYYED

-231 LRVSARMM
+231 ARVSARWL
-239 LDETTTV
+239 LDDATTV
-246 DLMLMQTDENQGM
+246 DLMLMNSDEEQGH
-259 DENVPSGVW
+259 DENVPSGVL
-268 DTDSVDTFKFRGP
+268 DTDSVATFQFRGP
-281 TGGLQAPVDPGTG
+281 GSAFVAPIDPGTG
-294 FWPDNRNK
+294 FWPDNRSK
-302 AGRTPIG
+302 TARSAIG
-309 EFTDNTTSVAILK
+309 EKNDNSTSIAVLKVA
-322 LSRELSDT
+322 RELSDT

-339 IDTDTERLFD
+339 IDTELDRVFD
-349 NDLVPEHVVFR
+349 NDLVAENVVFR

-374 LDITSDAFDWT
+374 LDITSDVYDWT
-385 IGAMYARDEKEIDS
+385 VGALYARDEKDTE
-399 NVQMGTNLTVNGVNH
+399 NAVQLGTTTVVNGIQIGGL
-414 NPPCNGAPEDFC
+414 PPT
-426 NSFLGGGGIGAFPPI
+426 FLNDI
-441 GLNSA
+441 
-446 FGRPV
+446 FGRPF
-451 CLGCSLDGFELT
+451 CLGCSTRGFELT
-463 SVAVFTDMTW
+463 SIAVFTDLTW
-473 HMSDRFDFT
+473 HVNERFDLT

-488 SDEVSN
+488 SDDVTN
-494 TYLPLG
+494 TFLPIG
-500 ISGAPRW
+500 PAGGPRW
-507 PDSPQIDSEDT
+507 PNDLVPTAEISNEDT
-518 YTDLSPRIA
+518 FSDLSPRLA
-527 FSYDLND
+527 LSYDLSD
-534 QATVYATVSR
+534 EATVYATVSR
-544 GYKAGGVSL
+544 GYKAGGFSL
-553 GRNGNDNSAVIEAFE
+553 DRNGADNSAVNEVFD

-584 DGRARLN
+584 GGRARFN
-591 AAVFLLDWKDLQLET
+591 AAAFVLDWQDLQLET

-612 GDVTSNVEL
+612 GDATTNVQL
-621 TINVRNARATGLE
+621 TINVEEARATGLE
-634 AELAALVSENITIT
+634 AELAALLTDNLTLT
-648 GGIGVIDTEILSDD
+648 GGIGVIDTEIQSDD

-669 LFVNLKGEPLP
+669 LFVNLKGQPLP
-680 RAPELTF
+680 RAPELSF

-692 YEFTLDQ
+692 YRFTLDQ

-706 EWIYKDSQFSTIE
+706 EYIYKDSQYSTIE

-726 SGVTI
+726 SGVTV
-731 YADPDDLESWSAQV
+731 YGDPLTQMSPIAQV
-745 PSRTDGFPFRTPEAD
+745 PNRSDGFPFRTPEAD
-760 IFNLRAGVHINE
+760 IVNLRVGVNLDE
-772 CWEIVAYIE
+772 CWEVVGYVE
-781 NLTDEKYYTGT
+781 NLTDEAYYTGT
-792 GENFGFSG
+792 GENFGLSG

>member
-1 MKKGILVAGLLATV
+1 MNKGSIAAGFMAALVISPA
-15 MITPMA
+15 A
-21 LAQDDR
+21 LAQDEM

-56 ALEVANITEAAQYL
+56 ALELANITEAAQYL
-70 DLTPNVSYT
+70 NLTPNVSYT

-88 ISIAMR
+88 LSIAMR

-162 KPQPEFDASMS
+162 KPQPEFDASVSM
-173 VGTRRFEG
+173 GYRTFEG
-181 ASEQHDVSA
+181 ASEQMDFGG
-190 MVNLPVSDAFML
+190 MINLPVSEAFML
-202 RGVAYFED
+202 RGVLYYED
-210 SGGLVE
+210 SGGLVK
-216 NIVPGGGDSGHEYTM
+216 NIVPDGGDSGHEYTM
-231 LRVSARMM
+231 GRVSARMM
-239 LDETTTV
+239 LDDATTV
-246 DLMLMQTDENQGM
+246 DFMVMYSDEQQGH

-268 DTDSVDTFKFRGP
+268 DTDSVATFLFRGP
-281 TGGLQAPVDPGTG
+281 TGGLLAPVDPGTG
-294 FWPDNRNK
+294 FWPNNRNEV
-302 AGRTPIG
+302 ARSPIG
-309 EFTDNTTSVAILK
+309 EKTDNSTSLAILK
-322 LSRELSDT
+322 ISREMSDT
-330 MTLNWISGW
+330 ATLSWISGW
-339 IDTDTERLFD
+339 IDTDTDRVFD
-349 NDLVPEHVVFR
+349 NDLVPENVVFR

-374 LDITSDAFDWT
+374 LDITSDTFDWT
-385 IGAMYARDEKEIDS
+385 IGAMYARDDKEIDS
-399 NVQMGTNLTVNGVNH
+399 NVQLGTTTTVNGVDH
-414 NPPCNGAPEDFC
+414 AAIGSLPPT
-426 NSFLGGGGIGAFPPI
+426 FLG
-441 GLNSA
+441 
-446 FGRPV
+446 PV
-451 CLGCSLDGFELT
+451 IWGWGEGSFCLGCAIDGFELT
-463 SVAVFTDMTW
+463 SLAVFTDVTW

-488 SDEVSN
+488 SDDVTN
-494 TYLPLG
+494 TYLPFGSSPRGPKL
-500 ISGAPRW
+500 PRW
-507 PDSPQIDSEDT
+507 PNDLVPTAEISNEDT
-518 YTDLSPRIA
+518 FTDLSPRIA
-527 FSYDLND
+527 LSYDVTD
-534 QATVYATVSR
+534 AATVYATVSR
-544 GYKAGGVSL
+544 GYKAGGVSQ
-553 GRNGNDNSAVIEAFE
+553 GYNGDAGGAAVSEPFR

-574 YEVGVKSELF
+574 YELGVKSELF
-584 DGRARLN
+584 DGRARFN
-591 AAVFLLDWKDLQLET
+591 AAVFQLDWKDLQLET

-612 GDVTSNVEL
+612 GDATSNVEL
-621 TINVRNARATGLE
+621 TINVQKARATGLE
-634 AELAALVSENITIT
+634 AELAALITENLTIT
-648 GGIGVIDTEILSDD
+648 GGLGVIDTEILSDD

-687 SMAAD
+687 SLAAD

-731 YADPDDLESWSAQV
+731 YSDPLTQEDWIAQV

-760 IFNLRAGVHINE
+760 IFNLRAGVHLNA
-772 CWEIVAYIE
+772 CWEVVAYVE

-815 YKFGR
+815 YRFGS

>member
-1 MKKGILVAGLLATV
+1 MKKGSIPFGFL
-15 MITPMA
+15 A
-21 LAQDDR
+21 LAMIAPVAMAQEEGL

-56 ALEVANITEAAQYL
+56 ALEIANITEAAQYL
-70 DLTPNVSYT
+70 NLTPNVSYT

-162 KPQPEFDASMS
+162 KPQPEFDGSAS
-173 VGTRRFEG
+173 VGFRTFEN
-181 ASEQHDVSA
+181 AAEQYDFSG
-190 MVNLPVSDAFML
+190 MINLPVSDNFML
-202 RGVAYFED
+202 RGVLYYED

-231 LRVSARMM
+231 ARVSARWL
-239 LDETTTV
+239 LDDATTV
-246 DLMLMQTDENQGM
+246 DLMLMNSDEEQGH
-259 DENVPSGVW
+259 DENVPSGVL
-268 DTDSVDTFKFRGP
+268 DTDSVATFQFRGP
-281 TGGLQAPVDPGTG
+281 GSAFVAPIDPGTG
-294 FWPDNRNK
+294 FWPDNRSQT
-302 AGRTPIG
+302 ARSAIG
-309 EFTDNTTSVAILK
+309 EKNDNTTTIAVLKVA
-322 LSRELSDT
+322 REMSDT

-339 IDTDTERLFD
+339 IDTELDRVFD
-349 NDLVPEHVVFR
+349 NDLVAENVVFR

-374 LDITSDAFDWT
+374 LDITSDVYDWT
-385 IGAMYARDEKEIDS
+385 VGALYARDEKDTE
-399 NVQMGTNLTVNGVNH
+399 NAVQLGTTTVVQGIQIGGL
-414 NPPCNGAPEDFC
+414 PPT
-426 NSFLGGGGIGAFPPI
+426 FLNDI
-441 GLNSA
+441 
-446 FGRPV
+446 FGRPF
-451 CLGCSLDGFELT
+451 CLGCSTRGFELT
-463 SVAVFTDMTW
+463 SIALFTDLTW
-473 HMSDRFDFT
+473 HVNDRFDLT

-488 SDEVSN
+488 SDDVTN
-494 TYLPLG
+494 TFLPIG
-500 ISGAPRW
+500 PAGGPRW
-507 PDSPQIDSEDT
+507 PNDLVPTEAISNEDT
-518 YTDLSPRIA
+518 FSDLSPRLA
-527 FSYDLND
+527 LSYDLSD
-534 QATVYATVSR
+534 EATVYATVSR
-544 GYKAGGVSL
+544 GYKAGGFSL
-553 GRNGNDNSAVIEAFE
+553 DRNGADNSAVNEVFD

-584 DGRARLN
+584 GGRARFN
-591 AAVFLLDWKDLQLET
+591 AAAFLLDWQDLQLET

-612 GDVTSNVEL
+612 GDATSNVQL
-621 TINVRNARATGLE
+621 TINVEEARATGLE
-634 AELAALVSENITIT
+634 AELAALITDNLTLT
-648 GGIGVIDTEILSDD
+648 GGIGVIDTEIQSDD

-669 LFVNLKGEPLP
+669 LFVNLKGQPLP
-680 RAPELTF
+680 RAPELSF

-692 YEFTLDQ
+692 YRFTLDQ

-706 EWIYKDSQFSTIE
+706 EYIYKDSQYSTIE

-726 SGVTI
+726 SGVTV
-731 YADPDDLESWSAQV
+731 YGDPLTQMSPIAQV
-745 PSRTDGFPFRTPEAD
+745 PNRSDGFPFRTPEAD
-760 IFNLRAGVHINE
+760 IVNLRVGVHLDE
-772 CWEIVAYIE
+772 CWEVVGYVK
-781 NLTDEKYYTGT
+781 NLTDEAYYTGT
-792 GENFGFSG
+792 GENFGLSG

>member
-1 MKKGILVAGLLATV
+1 MKKGSITVGFLAILMAAPV
-15 MITPMA
+15 A
-21 LAQDDR
+21 LAQDDM

-56 ALEVANITEAAQYL
+56 ALELANITEAAQYL
-70 DLTPNVSYT
+70 NLTPNVSYT

-162 KPQPEFDASMS
+162 KPQPEFDANVSLGYRM
-173 VGTRRFEG
+173 FEG
-181 ASEQHDVSA
+181 ASEQADLSG
-190 MVNLPVSDAFML
+190 MINLPVSEAFML
-202 RGVAYFED
+202 RGVLHYED
-210 SGGLVE
+210 SGGLVK

-231 LRVSARMM
+231 GRVSARMM
-239 LDETTTV
+239 LDDATTV
-246 DLMLMQTDENQGM
+246 DLMVMYSDEQQGH

-268 DTDSVDTFKFRGP
+268 DTDSVATFLFRGP
-281 TGGLQAPVDPGTG
+281 SGGLLAPVDPGTG
-294 FWPDNRNK
+294 FWPNNRNEV
-302 AGRTPIG
+302 GRSPIG
-309 EFTDNTTSVAILK
+309 EKTDNSTSVAILK
-322 LSRELSDT
+322 VSREMSDT
-330 MTLNWISGW
+330 ATLNWISGW
-339 IDTDTERLFD
+339 IDTETDRVFD
-349 NDLVPEHVVFR
+349 NDLVPENVVFR
-360 EQTREGTSFSTELR
+360 NQTREGNSFSTELR

-385 IGAMYARDEKEIDS
+385 IGAMYARDEKETMS
-399 NVQMGTNLTVNGVNH
+399 QVQLGTTTVVNEVDH
-414 NPPCNGAPEDFC
+414 AAIGSLPPT
-426 NSFLGGGGIGAFPPI
+426 FL
-441 GLNSA
+441 NDV
-446 FGRPV
+446 FGRPF
-451 CLGCSLDGFELT
+451 CLACATDGFDLT
-463 SVAVFTDMTW
+463 SVAVFTDVTW

-488 SDEVSN
+488 SDDVSN
-494 TYLPLG
+494 TYYPLNPAG
-500 ISGAPRW
+500 GDRW
-507 PDSPQIDSEDT
+507 PNDLVPTAEIGNEET
-518 YTDLSPRIA
+518 FTDLSPRMA
-527 FSYDLND
+527 LSYDVTD

-544 GYKAGGVSL
+544 GYKAGGFSL
-553 GRNGNDNSAVIEAFE
+553 ARNGADNSAVNERFS

-574 YEVGVKSELF
+574 YELGVKSELF
-584 DGRARLN
+584 DGRARFN
-591 AAVFLLDWKDLQLET
+591 AAVFQLDWKDLQLET

-612 GDVTSNVEL
+612 GDATTNVEL
-621 TINVRNARATGLE
+621 TINVQSARATGLE
-634 AELAALVSENITIT
+634 AELAALITENLTIT
-648 GGIGVIDTEILSDD
+648 SGIGVIDTEILSDD

-687 SMAAD
+687 SLAAD

-731 YADPDDLESWSAQV
+731 YSDPLTQENWIAQV
-745 PSRTDGFPFRTPEAD
+745 PSRTDAFPFRTPEAD
-760 IFNLRAGVHINE
+760 IFNLRAGVHLNA
-772 CWEIVAYIE
+772 CWEVVAYIE
-781 NLTDEKYYTGT
+781 NLTNEKYYTGT

-815 YKFGR
+815 YRFGK